1 MIEEMFTKIGM
12 SFKAEELRERLEK
25 VDYWLNKY
33 APNML
38 MKLNTAPDFE
48 YFETLDD
55 EVKGWVKDF
64 CELIKIK
71 MNAEELTTRLY
82 AIPKKE
88 TADMKENKKNQLL
101 FFKTMYRLLIFC
113 PLWSLWW
120 QKLKKADCQSE
131 FKKLILECS
140 LF

>member
-1 MIEEMFTKIGM
+1 M

-101 FFKTMYRLLIFC
+101 FFKTMYRLLIGEDKGPMLSTLILAVGAENILPIVE
-113 PLWSLWW
+113 PLW
-120 QKLKKADCQSE
+120 QKLKKS
-131 FKKLILECS
+131 
-140 LF
+140 

>member
-55 EVKGWVKDF
+55 EVKAGS
-64 CELIKIK
+64 
-71 MNAEELTTRLY
+71 
-82 AIPKKE
+82 
-88 TADMKENKKNQLL
+88 
-101 FFKTMYRLLIFC
+101 KTFA
-113 PLWSLWW
+113 S
-120 QKLKKADCQSE
+120 
-131 FKKLILECS
+131 
-140 LF
+140 